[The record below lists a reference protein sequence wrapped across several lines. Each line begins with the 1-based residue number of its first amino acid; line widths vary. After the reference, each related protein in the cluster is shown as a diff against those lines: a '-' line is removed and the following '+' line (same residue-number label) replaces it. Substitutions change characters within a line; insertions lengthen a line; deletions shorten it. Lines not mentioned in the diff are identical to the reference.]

1 MFEKVLFPTDFSE
14 YAQKT
19 LECIGD
25 IPGVKEVVL
34 LHVVDTAHLS
44 KRGFAQDLY
53 IQDATIHLNKQK
65 KHLDNIGLKV
75 KAKIEVITGGDVS
88 HAILE
93 ILNKEKTTLVVM
105 GAHGKSLIEGILLGS
120 VATDVLRYG
129 KTHVL
134 IIRHKFA
141 DRQEGK
147 KFEKLFPDV
156 FSKVLLPIDFSEP
169 SIETL
174 SLVKD
179 MKGIKEAVFV
189 HVVDKGETQEE
200 IDTSIKEARKKLEN
214 ITKDFSSKGMKI
226 KIHVLAGSPSES
238 IISLAE
244 EENVSLIIISTLGK
258 GMFRELLLG
267 GTARDVVRRTNRSVL
282 AVRARKKT
290 DMS

>member
-1 MFEKVLFPTDFSE
+1 MFEKLLFPTDFSE
-14 YAQKT
+14 YSQKT

-34 LHVVDTAHLS
+34 LHVVNTAHIS
-44 KRGFAQDLY
+44 KMGLVHDLY
-53 IQDATIHLNKQK
+53 IQNATIHLDKQK
-65 KHLDNIGLKV
+65 KQLDNIGLKV
-75 KAKIEVITGGDVS
+75 KTKIEVITGEDIS

-93 ILNKEKTTLVVM
+93 TLNKEKTTLVVM
-105 GAHGKSLIEGILLGS
+105 GAHGKNLIEGILLGS

-134 IIRHKFA
+134 IMRHKFA
-141 DRQEGK
+141 DQQEGK
-147 KFEKLFPDV
+147 RFEKLFPDV

-179 MKGIKEAVFV
+179 MKGIKEAVLV
-189 HVVDKGETQEE
+189 HVVDKGETQVE
-200 IDTSIKEARKKLEN
+200 IDTSVKEAKKRLED
-214 ITKDFSSKGMKI
+214 IAKDFRSEGI
-226 KIHVLAGSPSES
+226 KVKTHALAGSPSES

-282 AVRARKKT
+282 AIRAGKLYIR
-290 DMS
+290 

>member
-19 LECIGD
+19 LEYTGD
-25 IPGVKEVVL
+25 IPGVKEAVL

-44 KRGFAQDLY
+44 KKGLVQDLY
-53 IQDATIHLNKQK
+53 IQDATIRLDKQK
-65 KHLDNIGLKV
+65 KQLENIGLKV
-75 KAKIEVITGGDVS
+75 KVKIEVITGGDVS

-93 ILNKEKTTLVVM
+93 TLNNEKTTLVVM

-129 KTHVL
+129 NSHVL
-134 IIRHKFA
+134 IMRHKFGQRHG
-141 DRQEGK
+141 DK
-147 KFEKLFPDV
+147 KVEKFSPDV
-156 FSKVLLPIDFSEP
+156 FSKVLLPVDFSEP
-169 SIETL
+169 AMETL

-179 MKGIKEAVFV
+179 MKGIREAVFV

-200 IDTSIKEARKKLEN
+200 IDTCMKEANKRLEV
-214 ITKDFSSKGMKI
+214 IAKDFRNEGIKVKI
-226 KIHVLAGSPSES
+226 YVLTGSPSES

-282 AVRARKKT
+282 AVRAGKR
-290 DMS
+290 

>member
-14 YAQKT
+14 YARKT

-44 KRGFAQDLY
+44 KKGLVQDRY
-53 IQDATIHLNKQK
+53 IQDASVHLNEEK
-65 KHLDNIGLKV
+65 KNLENIGLKV
-75 KAKIEVITGGDVS
+75 KVKIEVITGGDVS
-88 HAILE
+88 HAIIE
-93 ILNKEKTTLVVM
+93 ILNKEKTSIVVM

-129 KTHVL
+129 NSHVL
-134 IIRHKFA
+134 IMRHKFGERHGA
-141 DRQEGK
+141 K
-147 KFEKLFPDV
+147 KYEKFPDV
-156 FSKVLLPIDFSEP
+156 FSKVLLPVDFSEP
-169 SIETL
+169 SMETI

-179 MKGIKEAVFV
+179 LKGIGKAVLV
-189 HVVDKGETQEE
+189 HVVDKGETQVE
-200 IDTSIKEARKKLEN
+200 IDASIQEAKKRLED
-214 ITKDFSSKGMKI
+214 IGKDFRSEGIKV
-226 KIHVLAGSPSES
+226 KIHALAGSPSES

-244 EENVSLIIISTLGK
+244 EENVSLIILSTLGK

-282 AVRARKKT
+282 AVRARKR
-290 DMS
+290 

>member
-1 MFEKVLFPTDFSE
+1 M
-14 YAQKT
+14 
-19 LECIGD
+19 
-25 IPGVKEVVL
+25 
-34 LHVVDTAHLS
+34 
-44 KRGFAQDLY
+44 
-53 IQDATIHLNKQK
+53 
-65 KHLDNIGLKV
+65 
-75 KAKIEVITGGDVS
+75 KIEVITGSDVS
-88 HAILE
+88 HSIIE

-134 IIRHKFA
+134 IMRHKFGERHG
-141 DRQEGK
+141 DK
-147 KFEKLFPDV
+147 KHEKLFPDV

-179 MKGIKEAVFV
+179 MKGIKEA
-189 HVVDKGETQEE
+189 
-200 IDTSIKEARKKLEN
+200 KKRLED
-214 ITKDFSSKGMKI
+214 IAKDFRSEGI
-226 KIHVLAGSPSES
+226 KVKTHALAGSPSES

-282 AVRARKKT
+282 AIRAGKLYIR
-290 DMS
+290 

>member
-1 MFEKVLFPTDFSE
+1 MFERVLFPTDFSE

-44 KRGFAQDLY
+44 KKGLVQDLY
-53 IQDATIHLNKQK
+53 IQDARLYLDEQK
-65 KHLDNIGLKV
+65 KQLENIGLKV
-75 KAKIEVITGGDVS
+75 KVKIEVITGGDVS
-88 HAILE
+88 HAIIE
-93 ILNKEKTTLVVM
+93 ILNIEKTTLVVM

-129 KTHVL
+129 NSHVL
-134 IIRHKFA
+134 IIRHKFGQRHGA
-141 DRQEGK
+141 K
-147 KFEKLFPDV
+147 KYEKFPDV
-156 FSKVLLPIDFSEP
+156 FSKVLLPVDFSEP
-169 SIETL
+169 AMETI

-179 MKGIKEAVFV
+179 LKGVKKAILV
-189 HVVDKGETQEE
+189 HVVDKGETQAE
-200 IDTSIKEARKKLEN
+200 IDANIKEAKKSLED
-214 ITKDFSSKGMKI
+214 IAKDFKSESI
-226 KIHVLAGSPSES
+226 NVKIHVLAGSPSES

-282 AVRARKKT
+282 AVRASKR
-290 DMS
+290 

>member
-25 IPGVKEVVL
+25 IPGVKEVLL
-34 LHVVDTAHLS
+34 LHVVDTADLS
-44 KRGFAQDLY
+44 KKGLVQDLY
-53 IQDATIHLNKQK
+53 VQDARIHLDEQK
-65 KHLDNIGLKV
+65 KHLENIGLKV
-75 KAKIEVITGGDVS
+75 KVKMEVITGGDVS
-88 HAILE
+88 HAIIE
-93 ILNKEKTTLVVM
+93 ILNKEKTSLVVM

-129 KTHVL
+129 NTHVL
-134 IIRHKFA
+134 IMRHKFA
-141 DRQEGK
+141 DRQVGK

-156 FSKVLLPIDFSEP
+156 FSKVLLPVDFSEP
-169 SIETL
+169 AMETL

-179 MKGIKEAVFV
+179 LKGVGKAVLV
-189 HVVDKGETQEE
+189 HVVDKGETQVE
-200 IDTSIKEARKKLEN
+200 INTGIKEAKKRLED
-214 ITKDFSSKGMKI
+214 IAKDFRSEGIKV
-226 KIHVLAGSPSES
+226 KIHALAGSPSES

-282 AVRARKKT
+282 AVRARKR
-290 DMS
+290 

>member
-25 IPGVKEVVL
+25 IPGVKEVLL

-44 KRGFAQDLY
+44 KKGLVQDLY
-53 IQDATIHLNKQK
+53 IQDAMIHLNEQK
-65 KHLDNIGLKV
+65 KHLENIGLKV
-75 KAKIEVITGGDVS
+75 KVKIEVITGGDVS
-88 HAILE
+88 HAIIE
-93 ILNKEKTTLVVM
+93 ILNKEKSTLVVM

-129 KTHVL
+129 NSHVL
-134 IIRHKFA
+134 IMRHKFGERYG
-141 DRQEGK
+141 DK
-147 KFEKLFPDV
+147 KYEKLSPNV
-156 FSKVLLPIDFSEP
+156 FSKVLLPVDFSEP
-169 SIETL
+169 AMETI

-179 MKGIKEAVFV
+179 LKGVGKVVLV

-200 IDTSIKEARKKLEN
+200 IDTCIKEAKKRLED
-214 ITKDFSSKGMKI
+214 IAKDFRSEGIKV
-226 KIHVLAGSPSES
+226 KIHALAGSPSES

-244 EENVSLIIISTLGK
+244 KENVSIIIISTLGK

-282 AVRARKKT
+282 AVRARKFK
-290 DMS
+290 

>member
-1 MFEKVLFPTDFSE
+1 MFERVLFPTDFSE

-19 LECIGD
+19 LECISD
-25 IPGVKEVVL
+25 IPNVKEVLL

-44 KRGFAQDLY
+44 KKGLVQDLY
-53 IQDATIHLNKQK
+53 IQDARIHLDEQK
-65 KHLDNIGLKV
+65 KQLENIGLKV
-75 KAKIEVITGGDVS
+75 KTKIEVITGGDVS
-88 HAILE
+88 HSIIE
-93 ILNKEKTTLVVM
+93 ILNKEKTTMVVM

-120 VATDVLRYG
+120 VANDVLRYG

-134 IIRHKFA
+134 IMRHKFGERHG
-141 DRQEGK
+141 DK
-147 KFEKLFPDV
+147 KHEKLSPDV
-156 FSKVLLPIDFSEP
+156 FSKVLLPVDFSEP

-179 MKGIKEAVFV
+179 MKGIKETVLV
-189 HVVDKGETQEE
+189 HVVDKGETQVE
-200 IDTSIKEARKKLEN
+200 IDTSIKEAKKRLED
-214 ITKDFSSKGMKI
+214 IAKAFRSEGI
-226 KIHVLAGSPSES
+226 KVKTHAIAGSPSES

-282 AVRARKKT
+282 AVRAGKLYIR
-290 DMS
+290 

>member
-25 IPGVKEVVL
+25 IPGVKEVLL

-44 KRGFAQDLY
+44 KKGLVQDLY
-53 IQDATIHLNKQK
+53 IQDAMIHLNEQK
-65 KHLDNIGLKV
+65 KHLENIGLKV
-75 KAKIEVITGGDVS
+75 KVKIEVITGGDVS
-88 HAILE
+88 HAIIE

-129 KTHVL
+129 NSHVL
-134 IIRHKFA
+134 IMRHKFGERHG
-141 DRQEGK
+141 DK
-147 KFEKLFPDV
+147 KYEKLSPNV
-156 FSKVLLPIDFSEP
+156 FSNVLLPVDFSEP
-169 SIETL
+169 AMETI

-179 MKGIKEAVFV
+179 LKGVGKVVLV

-200 IDTSIKEARKKLEN
+200 IDTCIKEAKKRLED
-214 ITKDFSSKGMKI
+214 IAKDFRSEGIKV
-226 KIHVLAGSPSES
+226 KIHALAGSPSES

-244 EENVSLIIISTLGK
+244 EENVSIIIISTLGK

-282 AVRARKKT
+282 AVRARKFK
-290 DMS
+290 

>member
-25 IPGVKEVVL
+25 IPGVKEVLL
-34 LHVVDTAHLS
+34 LHVVDTAHLL
-44 KRGFAQDLY
+44 KKGFLQDLY
-53 IQDATIHLNKQK
+53 IQDARIHLNEQK
-65 KHLDNIGLKV
+65 KHLENIGLKV
-75 KAKIEVITGGDVS
+75 KVKIEVITGGDVS
-88 HAILE
+88 HAIIE

-129 KTHVL
+129 NSIVL
-134 IIRHKFA
+134 IMRHKFGERHG
-141 DRQEGK
+141 DK
-147 KFEKLFPDV
+147 KYEKLSPNV
-156 FSKVLLPIDFSEP
+156 FSKVLLPVDFSEP
-169 SIETL
+169 AMETI

-179 MKGIKEAVFV
+179 LKGVGKVVLV

-200 IDTSIKEARKKLEN
+200 IDTCIKEAKKRLED
-214 ITKDFSSKGMKI
+214 IAKDFRSEGIKV
-226 KIHVLAGSPSES
+226 KIHALAGSPSES

-244 EENVSLIIISTLGK
+244 EENVSIIIISTLGK

-282 AVRARKKT
+282 AVRARKFK
-290 DMS
+290 